1 MKKSEPRK
9 NHVPREKKNST
20 AHLDLSQM
28 EPVVFPNLK
37 PSTTTISLRLP
48 DSMLN
53 KIKVMANK
61 RHLPYQSL
69 IKILLAPRRSPSSQP
84 AATKRLET
92 VLRVFLPSFAPF
104 APFR

>member
-1 MKKSEPRK
+1 MKKSEP
-9 NHVPREKKNST
+9 KKNYVPQGRENST
-20 AHLDLSQM
+20 GHLNLSRM

-61 RHLPYQSL
+61 QHVPYQSL
-69 IKILLAPRRSPSSQP
+69 IKMLLAEKISQ
-84 AATKRLET
+84 
-92 VLRVFLPSFAPF
+92 
-104 APFR
+104 

>member
-9 NHVPREKKNST
+9 SYVPQEPENST
-20 AHLDLSQM
+20 KDLNLNRM
-28 EPVVFPNLK
+28 GPVVFPNLK

-61 RHLPYQSL
+61 QHVPYQSL
-69 IKILLAPRRSPSSQP
+69 IKMLLAEKIAR
-84 AATKRLET
+84 
-92 VLRVFLPSFAPF
+92 
-104 APFR
+104 

>member
-1 MKKSEPRK
+1 MKKSEP
-9 NHVPREKKNST
+9 KKNYVPQGQENST
-20 AHLDLSQM
+20 RHLDLSRM

-61 RHLPYQSL
+61 QHVPYQSL
-69 IKILLAPRRSPSSQP
+69 IKILLAEKISQ
-84 AATKRLET
+84 
-92 VLRVFLPSFAPF
+92 
-104 APFR
+104 